1 MFTFTED
8 ELRRSEKV
16 ASVLWRGEVTRDHS
30 TVSHSTVNRR
40 APERRTSVE
49 TEHRA
54 NDCKDE
60 YLGPLQLFHPLQ
72 LRPSFIAPLLMNEKS
87 S

>member
-1 MFTFTED
+1 MYSFTED
-8 ELRRSEKV
+8 ELRRTEKV
-16 ASVLWRGEVTRDHS
+16 ASVVEGGGDQRPPH
-30 TVSHSTVNRR
+30 VSHSTVNRR